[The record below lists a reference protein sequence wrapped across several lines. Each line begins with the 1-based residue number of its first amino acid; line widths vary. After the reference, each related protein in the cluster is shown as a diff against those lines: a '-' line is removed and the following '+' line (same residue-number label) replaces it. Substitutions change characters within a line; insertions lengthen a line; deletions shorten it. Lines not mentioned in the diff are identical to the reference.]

1 MGEPLVV
8 FDADEVRSIVPLE
21 FAEMEPHTWH
31 PIMPVGTWRHPRHG
45 MVTIT
50 DEDVREAA
58 QHFAAQIIGQQVPVD
73 QAEGHSQERDGAF
86 GWLEEVEVRDG
97 GLYGKMTWTS
107 KGLEVIAD
115 KRFKYMS
122 PVIHTRDLPFTAQDG
137 TKVPNVVTAVSLTN
151 HPVFKGQPELAINMS
166 EYEAVEM
173 AWAGL
178 SAEDIKRRIDDILNP
193 RRSGD
198 LLAMPAERWYVK
210 YVYEDHA
217 VARNTSDDKYY
228 RVPFTVDANHDV
240 ALGEKT
246 EVVQQWV
253 AASEI
258 EVPLWAD
265 TDSTPDPETTGGDAM
280 SEQTQEQ
287 EAVEAPEEAAV
298 AASEEI
304 AETTTEEQD
313 VEATTEEATTE
324 EEVEEEVEDEVDATS
339 EPDAEAEE
347 SVPMSEVLALRER
360 IATLERDKAEAEAR
374 GRFEALEFSETVVG
388 EKGRAIRRSSK
399 LAPAALETLTDL
411 YLALPD
417 EDSRAKLVAF
427 AEGDN
432 TRVPLGEWGTQDAVA
447 FAETT
452 TGGIERALERKRE
465 TLPDD
470 TVDGAIAFAEA
481 EGLTD
486 AKDADRAV
494 QGYIAK
500 RDNLKG

>member
-1 MGEPLVV
+1 
-8 FDADEVRSIVPLE
+8 
-21 FAEMEPHTWH
+21 
-31 PIMPVGTWRHPRHG
+31 
-45 MVTIT
+45 
-50 DEDVREAA
+50 
-58 QHFAAQIIGQQVPVD
+58 
-73 QAEGHSQERDGAF
+73 
-86 GWLEEVEVRDG
+86 
-97 GLYGKMTWTS
+97 
-107 KGLEVIAD
+107 
-115 KRFKYMS
+115 
-122 PVIHTRDLPFTAQDG
+122 
-137 TKVPNVVTAVSLTN
+137 
-151 HPVFKGQPELAINMS
+151 
-166 EYEAVEM
+166 
-173 AWAGL
+173 
-178 SAEDIKRRIDDILNP
+178 
-193 RRSGD
+193 
-198 LLAMPAERWYVK
+198 
-210 YVYEDHA
+210 
-217 VARNTSDDKYY
+217 
-228 RVPFTVDANHDV
+228 
-240 ALGEKT
+240 
-246 EVVQQWV
+246 
-253 AASEI
+253 
-258 EVPLWAD
+258 
-265 TDSTPDPETTGGDAM
+265 M

-298 AASEEI
+298 AASEES

-313 VEATTEEATTE
+313 VEATTEEAATE

>member
-107 KGLEVIAD
+107 KGAEVIAD

-178 SAEDIKRRIDDILNP
+178 SAEDVRSRIATKLNPSGGDLGSGWVEELYETYAIVQDDGKAYRIDYTVTAD
-193 RRSGD
+193 GD
-198 LLAMPAERWYVK
+198 
-210 YVYEDHA
+210 
-217 VARNTSDDKYY
+217 
-228 RVPFTVDANHDV
+228 VD
-240 ALGEKT
+240 LGERI
-246 EVVQQWV
+246 EVIQRWV

-258 EVPLWAD
+258 PAALWVAN
-265 TDSTPDPETTGGDAM
+265 SQTTGGDAM

-287 EAVEAPEEAAV
+287 EAVEASEEAAV
-298 AASEEI
+298 AASEES